1 MLSSGGYYFSN
12 SWSARPLTLWGF
24 GSYQSQTK
32 WSSEQALQRGC
43 LYCRLIAHRSP
54 HSCRTQTRPL
64 FCFLRD
70 NRSLSPLLQN
80 KPGTIA
86 PKWKPFVCAYYLIS
100 SCLEYNDDF
109 IFFFSSLWQLPAF
122 LTACARRW
130 EDWIALC
137 VLFAMI
143 WKKRRKKKTFKRLF
157 KKLLPALLVTLL
169 HFPYGRKFSRESHHS
184 QLQRTL
190 TSSVQRQK
198 LAKPGGNSGDRMR
211 KKKHTAS
218 QKRQKDSAQSPVKTL
233 LLRKDE
239 NS

>member
-109 IFFFSSLWQLPAF
+109 FFQLLVAAASFSDSLCKEMGGLNSF
-122 LTACARRW
+122 VCAICYDL
-130 EDWIALC
+130 E
-137 VLFAMI
+137 
-143 WKKRRKKKTFKRLF
+143 KKEEKKKTFKRLF
-157 KKLLPALLVTLL
+157 KKLLPAPLVTLL

-190 TSSVQRQK
+190 TYSVLRQK

-233 LLRKDE
+233 VLRKD
-239 NS
+239 